1 MNDTLHSN
9 PTIFQPIVI
18 ISCWLC
24 VRTKN
29 YNWMEVVLYDYV
41 YNVPFAYF
49 YLNEWFYNLSNDNK
63 MIQIDVWKCL
73 FRLKINLN
81 IRYKNCK
88 ILKGE
93 YQSDT
98 YSFHLKFV
106 SCSVHSIFDVSRL
119 PSSIPFPPVVILFS
133 SLKQEWYICWIIEWT
148 KYNTTDNRSIIIPIR
163 PVI

>member
-1 MNDTLHSN
+1 MNQD
-9 PTIFQPIVI
+9 
-18 ISCWLC
+18 
-24 VRTKN
+24 
-29 YNWMEVVLYDYV
+29 
-41 YNVPFAYF
+41 
-49 YLNEWFYNLSNDNK
+49 
-63 MIQIDVWKCL
+63 DVWKCL

-98 YSFHLKFV
+98 YSFHLKSV

-133 SLKQEWYICWIIEWT
+133 SLKQEWYICWIIERT
-148 KYNTTDNRSIIIPIR
+148 KCNKNVEKYHYSDLACDIILPFWFLFWFVWIHFIVAWYIICFR
-163 PVI
+163 RALSGIFCK